1 MNLFQDGQ
9 IRWQKAIGGSGLDI
23 ATVVVQ
29 NQNGQFL
36 VSGTSNSINGD
47 VKIPKGEYDIWT
59 VLFNNS
65 GDILWQR
72 SYGGSKSEAVFSI
85 LQYSPNQYTLTGY
98 TFSTN
103 GDVLE
108 SNGNSDVWMFQ
119 ILESSELQ
127 WQQTFGS
134 SSFDGGTNL
143 KVAKD
148 KGLIL
153 SGYNSIA
160 DYDVT
165 SNNGE
170 KDFWVIKFLGIPTS
184 GVLTSSDTIC
194 KNSFVD
200 FTALSNDSVVQI
212 KWILEGAEDSIQFGK
227 SVVGVYPETG
237 TYSISVITTNQFGSD
252 TLKIQNRIVVLP
264 SPKPDF
270 TGLLV
275 FCSGAPRID
284 AYFPVNRRFSS
295 SYEWRVMNNESN
307 SYPWEP
313 GSGRLVDWA
322 TDSAT
327 ITLIETILATGCK
340 DSITKQIR
348 IIKSPDTKFTF
359 EYDSLCPNTVQTYTR
374 TTQDINS
381 VYFWNI
387 STINLLIPGREI
399 LDTTENSITINWER
413 PGFFAVDLF
422 GRDTV
427 TKCTTLTRKLI
438 TVNYEPVPI
447 ISPIIDTICG
457 FNRKTYYNANP
468 KPTSTYQWS
477 VTNGRI
483 VHQTADSVV
492 IQWFAVGYGNVT
504 LTETFAEVPCPG
516 SRSLTQVNHCKS
528 Q

>member
-1 MNLFQDGQ
+1 M
-9 IRWQKAIGGSGLDI
+9 
-23 ATVVVQ
+23 
-29 NQNGQFL
+29 
-36 VSGTSNSINGD
+36 
-47 VKIPKGEYDIWT
+47 
-59 VLFNNS
+59 
-65 GDILWQR
+65 
-72 SYGGSKSEAVFSI
+72 
-85 LQYSPNQYTLTGY
+85 
-98 TFSTN
+98 
-103 GDVLE
+103 
-108 SNGNSDVWMFQ
+108 
-119 ILESSELQ
+119 
-127 WQQTFGS
+127 
-134 SSFDGGTNL
+134 
-143 KVAKD
+143 
-148 KGLIL
+148 
-153 SGYNSIA
+153 
-160 DYDVT
+160 
-165 SNNGE
+165 
-170 KDFWVIKFLGIPTS
+170 
-184 GVLTSSDTIC
+184 
-194 KNSFVD
+194 
-200 FTALSNDSVVQI
+200 
-212 KWILEGAEDSIQFGK
+212 
-227 SVVGVYPETG
+227 
-237 TYSISVITTNQFGSD
+237 
-252 TLKIQNRIVVLP
+252 
-264 SPKPDF
+264 
-270 TGLLV
+270 
-275 FCSGAPRID
+275 
-284 AYFPVNRRFSS
+284 
-295 SYEWRVMNNESN
+295 
-307 SYPWEP
+307 
-313 GSGRLVDWA
+313 VDWA